1 MIIKTKLTILF
12 VLLSFFTLIAAAKSQ
27 TIPVEKLARVV
38 VFLRHQ
44 SQAYEIKGGERYE
57 VWYKKKEAKDV
68 YEPKLINKF
77 GTGFIIRYEAH
88 DYIVT
93 AKHVVEFLSNDAELV
108 MNLPAG
114 KTISVT
120 FRSMEE
126 SKKVPGAKW
135 FVHPSA
141 DIALHPIVSPQKI
154 DHAHFPSNEIPKTDE
169 PIPLLSTVYVVG
181 FPFGLG
187 VHDRLNPIA
196 KKAQV
201 GSTITSLEA
210 LNVRRDLRFLL
221 LDQALAQGY
230 SGAPVFYIEDLLI
243 PDIKMGD
250 KPFIKGGERIH
261 LIGICTAQ
269 ISDDK
274 GGKISAVVPISYLW
288 EILHSADFIKYQ
300 KNITI
305 SP

>member
-1 MIIKTKLTILF
+1 MIIKAKITILF
-12 VLLSFFTLIAAAKSQ
+12 VLLSFFTLIAPGKSQ

-57 VWYKKKEAKDV
+57 VWYKKQAAKDV
-68 YEPKLINKF
+68 YEPKLITKF
-77 GTGFIIRYEAH
+77 GTGFIIRYETH

-93 AKHVVEFLSNDAELV
+93 AKHVAEFLSNDAELV
-108 MNLPAG
+108 MNLPTG

-120 FRSMEE
+120 FNYIKK

-135 FVHPSA
+135 FFHPSA
-141 DIALHPIVSPQKI
+141 DIAVHPIVSPQKI
-154 DHAHFPSNEIPKTDE
+154 DHAHFPLSEITKTDE
-169 PIPLLSTVYVVG
+169 PISLLSTVYVVG

-187 VHDRLNPIA
+187 VNDRLNPVA

-210 LNVRRDLRFLL
+210 LNMRRDLKFLL

-230 SGAPVFYIEDLLI
+230 SGAPVFYVEDLLV
-243 PDIKMGD
+243 PDITIGG

-261 LIGICTAQ
+261 LIGILSLQ
-269 ISDDK
+269 ISDDR

-288 EILHSADFIKYQ
+288 EILHSADFIEYQ

>member
-1 MIIKTKLTILF
+1 MMTRAKITILF
-12 VLLSFFTLIAAAKSQ
+12 LLIGFFALVDAGKSQ
-27 TIPVEKLARVV
+27 TIPAEKLARVV

-44 SQAYEIKGGERYE
+44 SQAYEIKGGERFE
-57 VWYKKKEAKDV
+57 VWYKKQTGKEA
-68 YEPKLINKF
+68 YEPKLITQF

-88 DYIVT
+88 DYVVT
-93 AKHVVEFLSNDAELV
+93 AKHVAEFLSNDAELV
-108 MNLPAG
+108 TNVPAG
-114 KTISVT
+114 KTISIT
-120 FRSMEE
+120 FNYMEK
-126 SKKVPGAKW
+126 SKKFPGAKW

-141 DIALHPIVSPQKI
+141 DIAIHPIVAPQKI
-154 DHAHFPSNEIPKTDE
+154 DHAHFPSNEIPETDE
-169 PIPLLSTVYVVG
+169 SIPLLSTVYVVG

-210 LNVRRDLRFLL
+210 LNVRRDLKFLL

-230 SGAPVFYIEDLLI
+230 SGAPVFYVEDLLV
-243 PDIKMGD
+243 PDIRLGD

-261 LIGICTAQ
+261 LIGILAAQ

-274 GGKISAVVPISYLW
+274 GGKISAVTPISYLW
-288 EILHSADFIKYQ
+288 EILHSADFMKYQ
-300 KNITI
+300 KNITS

>member
-1 MIIKTKLTILF
+1 MR
-12 VLLSFFTLIAAAKSQ
+12 KS
-27 TIPVEKLARVV
+27 I
-38 VFLRHQ
+38 
-44 SQAYEIKGGERYE
+44 
-57 VWYKKKEAKDV
+57 WYKKQAAKET
-68 YEPKLINKF
+68 YEPKLITQF

-93 AKHVVEFLSNDAELV
+93 AKHVAEFLHNDAELL
-108 MNLPAG
+108 MNLPTG

-126 SKKVPGAKW
+126 SKEAPGARW

-154 DHAHFPSNEIPKTDE
+154 DHDHFPSNEIPETDE
-169 PIPLLSTVYVVG
+169 PVSLLSTVYVVG
-181 FPFGLG
+181 FPFMLG
-187 VHDRLNPIA
+187 VQDRLNPIA

-230 SGAPVFYIEDLLI
+230 SGAPVFYVEDLLV
-243 PDIKMGD
+243 PNIKIGD
-250 KPFIKGGERIH
+250 KPFLKGGERIH
-261 LIGICTAQ
+261 LIGILAAQ
-269 ISDDK
+269 ISDEK

-300 KNITI
+300 KNITF

>member
-1 MIIKTKLTILF
+1 MIIKTKITIFFL
-12 VLLSFFTLIAAAKSQ
+12 LLSFFTLIAAGKSQ
-27 TIPVEKLARVV
+27 TIPAEKLARVV
-38 VFLRHQ
+38 VFPRHQ
-44 SQAYEIKGGERYE
+44 SQAYEIKGGERFD
-57 VWYKKKEAKDV
+57 VWYKKQAAKEA
-68 YEPKLINKF
+68 YEPKLITQS
-77 GTGFIIRYEAH
+77 GTGFIIRYEA
-88 DYIVT
+88 YGYVGP
-93 AKHVVEFLSNDAELV
+93 AKHVAEFLSNDAELV
-108 MNLPAG
+108 MNVPAG

-120 FRSMEE
+120 FNYMEK

-141 DIALHPIVSPQKI
+141 DIAIHPIVSPQKI
-154 DHAHFPSNEIPKTDE
+154 DHAHFPSNEIPETDE

-210 LNVRRDLRFLL
+210 LNVRRDLKFLL

-230 SGAPVFYIEDLLI
+230 SGAPVFYVEDLLV
-243 PDIKMGD
+243 PDIKLGD

-261 LIGICTAQ
+261 LIGILAAQ

-288 EILHSADFIKYQ
+288 EILHSADFMEYQ
-300 KNITI
+300 KNITFF
-305 SP
+305 